1 MYHCLT
7 MCIHEY
13 IEYRII
19 AVDKIRHSV
28 EVKWPISELSYL
40 FEFSR
45 FNREFN
51 YLKVINIYNKQCV
64 G

>member
-13 IEYRII
+13 IEYIII

-28 EVKWPISELSYL
+28 EVK
-40 FEFSR
+40 
-45 FNREFN
+45 
-51 YLKVINIYNKQCV
+51 
-64 G
+64 